1 MGYETSFARIR
12 GKKDDN
18 IHTVNVDNA
27 NPPIFVTMNRPKCP
41 CRPRNVYDWFNKK
54 LNTMPIEYDTTLAKI
69 EEKFQEIRNENI
81 ATSTALAVQLTKK
94 NEKELAQKYFIF
106 HAPQSVDL
114 GENGLKM

>member
-54 LNTMPIEYDTTLAKI
+54 LNTIPIEYDTTLAKI